1 MLANLAHI
9 LSVQERRHILVFTLA
24 ALLLWLWLPDRML
37 HEHLPVNPKQ
47 VLRLMIILSA
57 IQLVGHVVLRWLGP
71 RMSLSLAGL
80 VSGFVSSTAT
90 HAAMGAQAR
99 VNPTDSQA
107 CASAAVL
114 SNVATALQAMLMIS
128 SITAAS
134 WVLYAP
140 YLLSLSAA
148 AVVCGVIA
156 FTRIN
161 DVQVTS
167 HESRFSMRQSLV
179 FAALLTAISG
189 VSAFIQHEW
198 GQMAAWIASGLAA
211 MVDVHVAIAS
221 IASQPVQTEASVTIP
236 LLICLT
242 INAGIKAVIAWVSAG
257 ASRFAT
263 EVSLYLVL
271 MACAPW
277 CVWLLKG

>member
-1 MLANLAHI
+1 MLLNPAHT

-24 ALLLWLWLPDRML
+24 VLLLWPWLPDRIL
-37 HEHLPVNPKQ
+37 HEHLPVNPRQ

-71 RMSLSLAGL
+71 RMGLSLAGL

-90 HAAMGAQAR
+90 HAAMGVQAR
-99 VNPTDSQA
+99 ANPADGRA
-107 CASAAVL
+107 YASAAVL
-114 SNVATALQAMLMIS
+114 SNVATALQAMLMVS

-134 WVLYAP
+134 WALFAP
-140 YLLSLSAA
+140 YLLSLAAA
-148 AVVCGVIA
+148 AVVGGVIA
-156 FTRIN
+156 FTRVN
-161 DVQVTS
+161 DVQTTS

-242 INAGIKAVIAWVSAG
+242 INAAIKAVIAWVSAG